1 MWDQLKGFA
10 GDRLKE
16 VGNLYNKT
24 DEALDG
30 WLPGGSKQ
38 SPLGRTYQENNK
50 NPGYAVQQPKP
61 RTQSTADPSAAA
73 FNTDGSLTPQAQE
86 MIKEYAPSGTTVTQN
101 QKTPFYKALGK
112 AYEETS
118 YAVPFVN
125 RINIGEGGNNL
136 RVLAHEIGH
145 LDGSRPSSVLGVL
158 GRTITEPT
166 EDLRDVPIVGPAL
179 APLRFAGGIFRAYS
193 DASEEEYA
201 ERVARQITGDGA
213 TGFNDSGRSVYGS
226 NEYAG
231 GIKAAQDAIYQIAPG
246 AAYVLD
252 VPYEGVKPSRYREMS
267 GGRYE

>member
-1 MWDQLKGFA
+1 MWDQITRFA
-10 GDRLKE
+10 TDRLKE
-16 VGNLYNKT
+16 AGDLYNRT

-38 SPLGRTYQENNK
+38 SPVGRTYQENNK
-50 NPGYAVQQPKP
+50 NPGYAVQKP
-61 RTQSTADPSAAA
+61 PPRPQSTA
-73 FNTDGSLTPQAQE
+73 NPQAPVFDDSGNLT
-86 MIKEYAPSGTTVTQN
+86 KEAQQIVDQYAPSGTAVTQN
-101 QKTPFYKALGK
+101 QKAPLYELMGPM
-112 AYEETS
+112 YEETS
-118 YAVPFVN
+118 YAVPFLN

-145 LDGSRPSSVLGVL
+145 LDRSRPSSTLGVL
-158 GRTITEPT
+158 GRAITEPT
-166 EDLRDVPIVGPAL
+166 EDLRDVPILGPAL
-179 APLRFAGGIFRAYS
+179 APLRLAGGIFRAYS

-201 ERVARQITGDGA
+201 ERVARQITGDGV
-213 TGFNDSGRSVYGS
+213 TGFNDSDRSVYGS

-231 GIKAAQDAIYQIAPG
+231 GIKAVQDAMYQIAPG